1 MEKKRLY
8 LITLRTETK
17 SHTQGTWKIPTKSET
32 GQSMPFISHAE
43 QPLRPRGAHIE
54 FVCLCCMFF
63 HFVFCF
69 SRFFQKPAHKEDK
82 NKEILSKMKQTGEA
96 ETAYI

>member
-1 MEKKRLY
+1 
-8 LITLRTETK
+8 
-17 SHTQGTWKIPTKSET
+17 
-32 GQSMPFISHAE
+32 MPFISHAE
-43 QPLRPRGAHIE
+43 QPLRPSGVHIE

-69 SRFFQKPAHKEDK
+69 SRFFQEPAHKEDK